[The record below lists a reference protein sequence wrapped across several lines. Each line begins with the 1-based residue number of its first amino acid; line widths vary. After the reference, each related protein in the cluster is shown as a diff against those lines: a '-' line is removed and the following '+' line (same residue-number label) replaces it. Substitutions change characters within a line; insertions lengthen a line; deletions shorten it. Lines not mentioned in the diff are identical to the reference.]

1 MQRTNGSSSFSLSVD
16 PGDAISN
23 ESIYRELPWIRLPL
37 SGAPPEPWQGFT
49 AAQQADL
56 ARQMEECLGTSQRL
70 AVEACRV
77 APRETIDLAAV
88 RLGWRRFFLS
98 HFAFFYNFAFIGEC
112 YRAICETLHD
122 PDPQALTCWVDR
134 TCALWQSAGA
144 FMLYGVDFSPT
155 EEVYKLHIRSCMP
168 AGLSG
173 TWLREYKHLSQHK
186 RAWQGAFLAETGERR
201 PRLADAQ
208 VRLRQ
213 AERVYHLQHSRV
225 MQACVPEMVSL
236 LQNYEVA
243 HGPLE
248 VSEEQFR
255 IYDDWFHVSRSPEI
269 DRFQYLQKACAVFS
283 EVAEDILSSTGLQQ
297 ETLSYLEQGIGV
309 MLDIMAEQMLPRAG
323 SDRVTVEQVPSMA
336 PAMPRE
342 LPVQDHD
349 A

>member
-1 MQRTNGSSSFSLSVD
+1 MQRTNGSSNFPLSVD
-16 PGDAISN
+16 PNDALSD

-37 SGAPPEPWQGFT
+37 SGAPPGGLGMLT
-49 AAQQADL
+49 AAQRSDL
-56 ARQMEECLGTSQRL
+56 ERQMEECFGTSRRL

-77 APRETIDLAAV
+77 APRETVDMAAV
-88 RLGWRRFFLS
+88 RLGWKRFFLS
-98 HFAFFYNFAFIGEC
+98 HFAFFYNFAFIGDC
-112 YRAICETLHD
+112 YQAICEALHD
-122 PDPQALTCWVDR
+122 PDPQRLTTWVDR
-134 TCALWQSAGA
+134 TCALWRSAGA

-155 EEVYKLHIRSCMP
+155 EEIYKLHIRSCMP

-186 RAWQGAFLAETGERR
+186 RAWQGAFMAETGEQR
-201 PRLADAQ
+201 PQLADAH

-213 AERVYHLQHSRV
+213 AERIYHLQHGKV

-248 VSEEQFR
+248 VTEEQFR
-255 IYDDWFHVSRSPEI
+255 IYDDWFHVNRSPVI

-283 EVAEDILSSTGLQQ
+283 EVSEDILSSTGLQE
-297 ETLSYLEQGIGV
+297 ETLSFLEQGIGV
-309 MLDIMAEQMLPRAG
+309 MLEIMAEQALRRADSDVLVRSVQHFQEPELPR
-323 SDRVTVEQVPSMA
+323 R
-336 PAMPRE
+336 
-342 LPVQDHD
+342 DHE